1 MQWKLE
7 KQHLKLITHQK
18 FACHYSYLLSRLQ
31 YFYFSMLQFNLEIYS
46 KQHLICKKN
55 LFPVITCY
63 QKCRCSFIFIVNN
76 INGFGQNYWFTEFEL
91 FEIRRFTFLSLT
103 IECNYI
109 HIQSVSNYNNNAQ
122 TWLWAGIL

>member
-7 KQHLKLITHQK
+7 KQHSKLIRHQK
-18 FACHYSYLLSRLQ
+18 FACHYSYLLSRLH
-31 YFYFSMLQFNLEIYS
+31 YFYSSMLQFNLESIQS
-46 KQHLICKKN
+46 SFWFAKKS

-91 FEIRRFTFLSLT
+91 FEIRRFTLLSLT